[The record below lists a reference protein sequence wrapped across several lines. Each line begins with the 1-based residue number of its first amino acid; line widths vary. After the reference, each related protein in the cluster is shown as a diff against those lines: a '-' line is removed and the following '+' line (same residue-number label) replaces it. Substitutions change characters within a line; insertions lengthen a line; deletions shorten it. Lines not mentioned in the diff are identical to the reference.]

1 MYKVISLVV
10 LVLSLGACQSPSIDD
25 EKMPTA
31 AEVAKA
37 AKESQIKAESQDKIP
52 NPIKCQQ
59 AKLNLV
65 EAEGTQ
71 DVGQI
76 NFAKDAVHQHCDD
89 FE

>member
-1 MYKVISLVV
+1 MQQNAYTLGISCFTLFVLLNEFLDMYKVISLVV

-59 AKLNLV
+59 AKLN
-65 EAEGTQ
+65 
-71 DVGQI
+71 
-76 NFAKDAVHQHCDD
+76 
-89 FE
+89 